1 MKIQSLVIGALI
13 ATVAV
18 PASAVTVVASF
29 NGAGSAVSSVS
40 NTSNPFFSITVSAR
54 KFRLAPNSLTL
65 FSETSTAAGNA
76 ITRNAGGLGIVGGG
90 SGAQMDTNILG
101 ANPQRN
107 REAFLVTG
115 TTAFYL
121 TNLTLTAV
129 DQDDTLMIYGVRDDN
144 TLRAYSF
151 GTGNLA
157 NGTVAQ
163 INAGRT
169 AGTIFGGAG
178 GSLLFNVR
186 SAANGGTNAFGT
198 GINGQGVG
206 AESFERYLI
215 TTRIGGDVTY
225 LGTPGQGFALSS
237 LTATVPEPATWAML
251 LVGFG
256 LVGFA
261 RRRQVRTVA
270 A

>member
-1 MKIQSLVIGALI
+1 MKSQSLVIGALV

-40 NTSNPFFSITVSAR
+40 NTSSPFFTLTVSGR
-54 KFRLAPNSLTL
+54 SYTGVAPNALTNI
-65 FSETSTAAGNA
+65 TANTPTARNL
-76 ITRNAGGLGIVGGG
+76 TRNAGGLGITGGG
-90 SGAQMDTNILG
+90 DSAQMDTNT
-101 ANPQRN
+101 ATR

-115 TTAFYL
+115 SAAFYL
-121 TNLTLTAV
+121 TNLRLTAV
-129 DQDDTLMIYGVRDDN
+129 AFDDTLQIYGVRADN
-144 TLRAYSF
+144 SLRSF
-151 GTGNLA
+151 TYGTGDSTTNP
-157 NGTVAQ
+157 TDTP
-163 INAGRT
+163 AGRL
-169 AGTIFGGAG
+169 AGSIAFG
-178 GSLLFNVR
+178 SFMISNVR
-186 SAANGGTNAFGT
+186 TNTNGGTNAFGT
-198 GINGQGVG
+198 GILPGVG
-206 AESFERYLI
+206 GEKFVSYLI
-215 TTRIGGDVTY
+215 TTRVGGEGTY
-225 LGTPGQGFALSS
+225 LGSTGQGFALSG